1 MLRVESECRKITEP
15 NDLER
20 SKLKK
25 EVESL
30 RSEIKHVET
39 ILSTILIDA
48 SVLLLKSS
56 AAGKKESDTKVVTN
70 VIGGS
75 DATLEGSKIVA
86 VSTTVGGQK
95 FSVKF
100 SMTSK
105 ATDAKKTGTLFFGPY
120 LMVPCRCKLL
130 YLNIV
135 FSTGSDAP
143 INTNFNF
150 TLQNEDKTTGAVK
163 FVKNFNVVNN
173 GTKEYT
179 IEEKFFLDNLIEAG
193 TKTKLSCDCKIVGR
207 AVITLMYV

>member
-25 EVESL
+25 EVKSL

-56 AAGKKESDTKVVTN
+56 AAEKKESDTKVVTN
-70 VIGGS
+70 VIGGG
-75 DATLEGSKIVA
+75 DAALEGSKIVA

-120 LMVPCRCKLL
+120 LVVPCRCKLL

-135 FSTGSDAP
+135 FSTGSEASA
-143 INTNFNF
+143 NFNF

-173 GTKEYT
+173 GAKEYT
-179 IEEKFFLDNLIEAG
+179 IEEKFSLDNLIEAG